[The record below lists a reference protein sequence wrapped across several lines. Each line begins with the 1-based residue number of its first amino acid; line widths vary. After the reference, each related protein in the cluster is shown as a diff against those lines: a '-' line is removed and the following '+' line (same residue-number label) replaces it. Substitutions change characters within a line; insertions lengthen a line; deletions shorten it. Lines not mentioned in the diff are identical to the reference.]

1 MKYYLKS
8 YISYVDDVLENDKK
22 VNFKKMKEEHLKKIS
37 FFQHERLIHL
47 LVTLF
52 YALFSILFIFLSTKF
67 WLFTVI
73 TIALLVF
80 LIFYVTYYFWLE
92 NSVQYLYKQYDEICE
107 RASNKFLTF

>member
-1 MKYYLKS
+1 MRNYLKS
-8 YISYVDDVLENDKK
+8 YISYVDDILENDKK
-22 VNFKKMKEEHLKKIS
+22 VNYKKMKEEHLKKIS

-67 WLFTVI
+67 WLFTII

-92 NSVQYLYKQYDEICE
+92 NSVQYLYKQYDVICE